1 LIPELEPVWKR
12 WEETHTALL
21 EAIDALP
28 ADRWQWRPTPGA
40 TTAGE
45 IIAHIA
51 RAEARYA
58 AVIAAETLPEPRWQV
73 HDREAARHAVGSAA
87 DAARTRVEQLAV
99 ADLTRPCAQHWHPL
113 GPRVE
118 GPLDVRWF
126 IEQMVR
132 HKAYHLGQLNYIDMQ
147 HAKGMPPMLKKLTPN
162 LMVEDVNRTID
173 FYRDVLG
180 FEVRATVP
188 ETGPLDWAML
198 ARDGVTL
205 MFQSRASLSQEIPA
219 LADTPIG
226 GSLTLYTE
234 VTGLQVLYEQLRSRI
249 EVVQD
254 LHETFYGTVEF
265 SFRDVNGYII
275 YFSEAK
281 DEA

>member
-1 LIPELEPVWKR
+1 MIPELEPVWKR
-12 WEETHTALL
+12 WEETHVALL
-21 EAIDALP
+21 EAIDGLP

-87 DAARTRVEQLAV
+87 DAARTRVEQLTV

-126 IEQMVR
+126 IEQMIR

-147 HAKGMPPMLKKLTPN
+147 HAKGIAPMLKKLTPN
-162 LMVEDVNRTID
+162 LMVEDVNQTVAW
-173 FYRDVLG
+173 YKDVLG
-180 FEVRATVP
+180 FEVLATVP
-188 ETGPLDWAML
+188 DQGQFDWAMMR
-198 ARDGVTL
+198 RDDVQV
-205 MFQSRASLSQEIPA
+205 MFQARSSLTQEIPA
-219 LADTPIG
+219 LAGAPIG
-226 GSLTLYTE
+226 GSLTFYVEVSGLTE
-234 VTGLQVLYEQLRSRI
+234 LYEQLKPSVEI
-249 EVVQD
+249 VYD
-254 LHETFYGTVEF
+254 MHATFYGAQEF
-265 SFRDVNGYII
+265 YVKDCNGYILG
-275 YFSEAK
+275 FSEPRA
-281 DEA
+281 